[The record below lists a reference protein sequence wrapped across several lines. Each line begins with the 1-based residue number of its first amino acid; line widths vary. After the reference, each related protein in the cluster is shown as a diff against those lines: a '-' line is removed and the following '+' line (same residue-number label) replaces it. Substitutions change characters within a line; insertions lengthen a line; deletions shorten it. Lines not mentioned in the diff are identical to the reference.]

1 MCVFSNDCKLRAMAI
16 FAMIFSVINSFYF
29 IVPFAPSKLT
39 IDIIATGSLMN
50 VMGGILGL
58 VRS

>member
-29 IVPFAPSKLT
+29 IVP
-39 IDIIATGSLMN
+39 
-50 VMGGILGL
+50 
-58 VRS
+58 

>member
-29 IVPFAPSKLT
+29 IVPFAPT
-39 IDIIATGSLMN
+39 
-50 VMGGILGL
+50 
-58 VRS
+58 